1 LTNIEWS
8 RIRVIKEFLEKLL
21 ILTKTC
27 ESQESIFDLFFP
39 CTNYILVLFEYYKNK
54 YKNNPTFIIIFNSSW
69 KKINKYYEFSDKT
82 PAYIIIIVLYPGR
95 K

>member
-1 LTNIEWS
+1 LTDIKWS

-21 ILTKTC
+21 ILTKAY
-27 ESQESIFDLFFP
+27 ESQELTLDLSLP
-39 CTNYILVLFEYYKNK
+39 YTDYILALFKYHKDE

-69 KKINKYYEFSDKT
+69 KKINKYYKLSDKT
-82 PAYIIIIVLYPGR
+82 PAYITAIVLYPGR